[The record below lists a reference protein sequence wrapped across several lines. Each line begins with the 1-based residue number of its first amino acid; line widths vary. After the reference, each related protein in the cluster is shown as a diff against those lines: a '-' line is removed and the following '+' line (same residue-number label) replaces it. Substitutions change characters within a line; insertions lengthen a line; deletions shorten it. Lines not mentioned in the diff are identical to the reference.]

1 MGVCL
6 IVGGGI
12 EVVTE
17 ECRYKDASGE
27 LNVCLR

>member
-17 ECRYKDASGE
+17 NVAIRMRPAS
-27 LNVCLR
+27 